1 MRIKLGLILAALG
14 IVALSM
20 AATAQS
26 VKPAILGNTCFSCHG
41 TDGRSVGAMPSLAGK
56 SASYIAEKMR
66 TLRSGDEEST
76 VMGRIAKGFSEAE
89 IDAVASYLGS
99 N

>member
-1 MRIKLGLILAALG
+1 
-14 IVALSM
+14 
-20 AATAQS
+20 
-26 VKPAILGNTCFSCHG
+26 
-41 TDGRSVGAMPSLAGK
+41 MPSLAGK
-56 SASYIAEKMR
+56 SVSYIAQKMR
-66 TLRSGDEEST
+66 KFRSGDEEST